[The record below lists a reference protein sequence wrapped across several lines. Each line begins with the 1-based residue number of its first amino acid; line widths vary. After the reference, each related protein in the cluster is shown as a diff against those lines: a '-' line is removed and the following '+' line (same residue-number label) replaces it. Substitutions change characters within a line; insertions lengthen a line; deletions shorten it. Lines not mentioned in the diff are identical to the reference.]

1 MDKELAY
8 KIQVLLFDRL
18 VEEVGVENAIRFN
31 SIREERGAI
40 IEEDW
45 PINEANLIL
54 SNFEVYLEVLGFKL
68 DKSI

>member
-31 SIREERGAI
+31 SRREERGTT

-45 PINEANLIL
+45 SINEANLIL
-54 SNFEVYLEVLGFKL
+54 SNFEVYLKVLGLKL
-68 DKSI
+68 DK